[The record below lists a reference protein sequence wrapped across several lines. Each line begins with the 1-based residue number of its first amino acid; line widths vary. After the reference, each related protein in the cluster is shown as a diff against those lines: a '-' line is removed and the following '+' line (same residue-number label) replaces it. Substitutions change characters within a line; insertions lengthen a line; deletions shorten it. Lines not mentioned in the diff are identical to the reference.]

1 MLYIKPYAM
10 DDMVVIMV
18 NGLICIEIIMMK
30 KFIIAM
36 GNINCIYQ
44 VNRGDIILTKLV
56 RKVEWELPG
65 SPKTEMYM
73 YGEASVESNQEMQ
86 EPLEKL
92 YQYENQTDIKEQ
104 IRDILENLTEYVESH
119 SDNVTNYVN
128 AKDVLEYIDDMWKVF
143 GVDSKKNREKF
154 L

>member
-1 MLYIKPYAM
+1 
-10 DDMVVIMV
+10 
-18 NGLICIEIIMMK
+18 MMK

-73 YGEASVESNQEMQ
+73 YGEASVEANQEMQ

-92 YQYENQTDIKEQ
+92 YQYENQQEQ
-104 IRDILENLTEYVESH
+104 LRDILESLTEYIESH
-119 SDNVTNYVN
+119 SDRITNYVS
-128 AKDVLEYIDDMWKVF
+128 AKDMFEYVDYMWKVF
-143 GVDSKKNREKF
+143 GIDSKKNRECENEVI
-154 L
+154 

>member
-1 MLYIKPYAM
+1 M
-10 DDMVVIMV
+10 D
-18 NGLICIEIIMMK
+18 
-30 KFIIAM
+30 
-36 GNINCIYQ
+36 
-44 VNRGDIILTKLV
+44 KLV
-56 RKVEWELPG
+56 QKVKWELPG
-65 SPKTEMYM
+65 SPKTEMFM
-73 YGEASVESNQEMQ
+73 YGNASVEANQEMQ

>member
-1 MLYIKPYAM
+1 M
-10 DDMVVIMV
+10 D
-18 NGLICIEIIMMK
+18 
-30 KFIIAM
+30 
-36 GNINCIYQ
+36 
-44 VNRGDIILTKLV
+44 KLV
-56 RKVEWELPG
+56 QKVKWELPG
-65 SPKTEMYM
+65 SPKTEMFM
-73 YGEASVESNQEMQ
+73 YGNASVDANQEMQ
-86 EPLEKL
+86 EPLERL

-128 AKDVLEYIDDMWKVF
+128 AKDVLEYIDDMWKVL

>member
-1 MLYIKPYAM
+1 M
-10 DDMVVIMV
+10 D
-18 NGLICIEIIMMK
+18 
-30 KFIIAM
+30 
-36 GNINCIYQ
+36 
-44 VNRGDIILTKLV
+44 KLV
-56 RKVEWELPG
+56 QKVKLELPG
-65 SPKTEMYM
+65 SPKIETYM
-73 YGEASVESNQEMQ
+73 YGEASVEANQEMQ

-128 AKDVLEYIDDMWKVF
+128 AKDVLEYVDDMWKVF
-143 GVDSKKNREKF
+143 DVDSKKNREKF

>member
-1 MLYIKPYAM
+1 MS
-10 DDMVVIMV
+10 
-18 NGLICIEIIMMK
+18 
-30 KFIIAM
+30 
-36 GNINCIYQ
+36 
-44 VNRGDIILTKLV
+44 RLV

-73 YGEASVESNQEMQ
+73 YGEASVEANQEMQ

-92 YQYENQTDIKEQ
+92 YRYENQTDIKEQ

-128 AKDVLEYIDDMWKVF
+128 AKDVLEYVDDMWKVF
-143 GVDSKKNREKF
+143 GVDNGKNRKYEVK
-154 L
+154 

>member
-1 MLYIKPYAM
+1 M
-10 DDMVVIMV
+10 D
-18 NGLICIEIIMMK
+18 
-30 KFIIAM
+30 
-36 GNINCIYQ
+36 
-44 VNRGDIILTKLV
+44 KLV
-56 RKVEWELPG
+56 HEVNWNLPG
-65 SPKTEMYM
+65 SKPQQLYM
-73 YGEASVESNQEMQ
+73 YGEADFESNRQMQ

-128 AKDVLEYIDDMWKVF
+128 AKDILEYVDDMWKVF